1 MLTCVA
7 FNRCRYLPELTLSEN
22 INLPPTLLSRFDLVY
37 LVLDKHDEER
47 DRKLAKHLVSL
58 FWADAPEQTQPVSV
72 SAEPLTVGD
81 GILPIKASL
90 VTALIILDYACL
102 HRCLLIRPGLTLCC

>member
-1 MLTCVA
+1 VCVGKP
-7 FNRCRYLPELTLSEN
+7 CRYLPELTLSEN

-58 FWADAPEQTQPVSV
+58 FWADAPEQTQPVSLPAV
-72 SAEPLTVGD
+72 PLLCAGGD
-81 GILPIKASL
+81 QSTMVDITMLLGTCTLPQQ
-90 VTALIILDYACL
+90 
-102 HRCLLIRPGLTLCC
+102 

>member
-1 MLTCVA
+1 MCIALPLPDILL
-7 FNRCRYLPELTLSEN
+7 CRYLPELTLSEN

-58 FWADAPEQTQPVSV
+58 FWADAPEQTQPVS
-72 SAEPLTVGD
+72 
-81 GILPIKASL
+81 
-90 VTALIILDYACL
+90 TAGAHGRHAC
-102 HRCLLIRPGLTLCC
+102 

>member
-1 MLTCVA
+1 LCLCSCHDP
-7 FNRCRYLPELTLSEN
+7 CRYLPELTLSEN

-72 SAEPLTVGD
+72 SALHAESPYVVEELTEAPWLTV
-81 GILPIKASL
+81 L
-90 VTALIILDYACL
+90 
-102 HRCLLIRPGLTLCC
+102 RF